1 MNENDLVLI
10 GKVMGTFGIKGELK
24 VYSESDFVEY
34 RFKCGNKVLFKNAHM
49 LEEKTI
55 TSFRLHK
62 KTILITIDNLNDI
75 NQIEKYVGC
84 AIYTSLQ
91 EMPPLAKDEYYLDSL
106 LGYQVYDKQGL
117 FYGIVND
124 FLEVPQGYLLE
135 LINQDQQRM
144 LIPFVKE
151 YILEISDKR
160 LIIKEGFIWQ

>member
-62 KTILITIDNLNDI
+62 KTILITIDQSSRKICRLCNLYFFTRNATT
-75 NQIEKYVGC
+75 C
-84 AIYTSLQ
+84 
-91 EMPPLAKDEYYLDSL
+91 
-106 LGYQVYDKQGL
+106 
-117 FYGIVND
+117 
-124 FLEVPQGYLLE
+124 
-135 LINQDQQRM
+135 
-144 LIPFVKE
+144 
-151 YILEISDKR
+151 KR
-160 LIIKEGFIWQ
+160 